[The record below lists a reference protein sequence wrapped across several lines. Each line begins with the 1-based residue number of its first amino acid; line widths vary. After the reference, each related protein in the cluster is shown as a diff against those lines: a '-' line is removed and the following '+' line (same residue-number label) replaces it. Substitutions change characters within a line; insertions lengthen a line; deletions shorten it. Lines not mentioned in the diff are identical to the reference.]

1 MALLDAIFLS
11 LLFLKPETM
20 DAFFAWLN
28 RNQSIGILIL
38 RLFVGFRL
46 IYGVIDNIL
55 SWERMLEFEGF
66 LTKVGFPFPLVCAV
80 VSVYAQFIAGVLYII
95 GWKIRYAALLM
106 IFNFSVAW
114 IMVDRFG
121 SIEQM
126 TPALSMLF
134 CSVLFLFV
142 GAGKIAAEKS

>member
-1 MALLDAIFLS
+1 MNS
-11 LLFLKPETM
+11 
-20 DAFFAWLN
+20 FFSWLN
-28 RNQSIGILIL
+28 RNQSLGLFIL
-38 RLFVGFRL
+38 RLFLGLRL

-80 VSVYAQFIAGVLYII
+80 VSVYAQFIAGVLFVI
-95 GWKIRYAALLM
+95 GWRIRYAALLM

-114 IMVDRFG
+114 LMVDRFG

-126 TPALSMLF
+126 TPALAMLF
-134 CSVLFLFV
+134 TSILFLFV
-142 GAGKIAAEKS
+142 GAGKIAVDKS

>member
-1 MALLDAIFLS
+1 MNS
-11 LLFLKPETM
+11 
-20 DAFFAWLN
+20 FFAWLI
-28 RNQSIGILIL
+28 RNQSLGILIL
-38 RLFVGFRL
+38 RLFVGIRL

-55 SWERMLEFEGF
+55 SWDRMLEFEGF
-66 LTKVGFPFPLVCAV
+66 LTKVGFPFPLLCAV

-121 SIEQM
+121 SVEQM

-134 CSVLFLFV
+134 CSVLFLFE
-142 GAGKIAAEKS
+142 GAGRIAAEKS

>member
-1 MALLDAIFLS
+1 MSSFFNWLDQNRSLGIF
-11 LLFLKPETM
+11 
-20 DAFFAWLN
+20 
-28 RNQSIGILIL
+28 IL

-55 SWERMLEFEGF
+55 SWDRMLEFEGF
-66 LTKVGFPFPLVCAV
+66 LTKVGFSFPLVCAV

-95 GWKIRYAALLM
+95 GWKIRYAALIM

-114 IMVDRFG
+114 VMVDRFG

-142 GAGKIAAEKS
+142 GAGRIAVEKS

>member
-1 MALLDAIFLS
+1 MN
-11 LLFLKPETM
+11 
-20 DAFFAWLN
+20 AFFSWLN
-28 RNQSIGILIL
+28 HNQSIGIFIL
-38 RLFVGFRL
+38 RLFVGLRL

-55 SWERMLEFEGF
+55 SWDRMLEFEGF

-80 VSVYAQFIAGVLYII
+80 VSVYAQFVAGVLYII

-134 CSVLFLFV
+134 CSVLFLFI
-142 GAGKIAAEKS
+142 GAGKIAAEKL

>member
-1 MALLDAIFLS
+1 MSSFFNWLDQNRSLGIF
-11 LLFLKPETM
+11 
-20 DAFFAWLN
+20 
-28 RNQSIGILIL
+28 IL

-55 SWERMLEFEGF
+55 SWDRMLEFEGF
-66 LTKVGFPFPLVCAV
+66 ITKVGFPFPLVCAV

-95 GWKIRYAALLM
+95 GWKIRYAALIM

-114 IMVDRFG
+114 VMVDRFG

-142 GAGKIAAEKS
+142 GAGRIAVEKS

>member
-1 MALLDAIFLS
+1 MSSFFNWLDQNRSLGIF
-11 LLFLKPETM
+11 
-20 DAFFAWLN
+20 
-28 RNQSIGILIL
+28 IL

-46 IYGVIDNIL
+46 IYAVIDNIL
-55 SWERMLEFEGF
+55 SWDRMLEFEGF
-66 LTKVGFPFPLVCAV
+66 LTKVGFPFPLVCAI

-95 GWKIRYAALLM
+95 GWKIRYAALIM

-114 IMVDRFG
+114 VMVDRFG

-142 GAGKIAAEKS
+142 GAGRIAVEKS